1 LDADNDG
8 QACEEFFVSE
18 SPSDHQYGEEE
29 VIVETIPK
37 KKKLADTGG
46 SALILP
52 AGVLLL
58 SAGLLLG
65 RSVIRR
71 VL

>member
-1 LDADNDG
+1 LRRIFR
-8 QACEEFFVSE
+8 QRISFRPPE
-18 SPSDHQYGEEE
+18 GEEE
-29 VIVETIPK
+29 VIVKTIPK
-37 KKKLADTGG
+37 KKFADTGG

-52 AGVLLL
+52 AGALLL

>member
-1 LDADNDG
+1 MTGRLAKNFR
-8 QACEEFFVSE
+8 QRISFRPPE
-18 SPSDHQYGEEE
+18 GEEE

-52 AGVLLL
+52 AGALLL